1 MIFRD
6 PWESERI
13 YVDESNLPQGKDNL
27 HISTLCAAKN
37 ATRNSKAI
45 DVKTIIIRYVSIR
58 TKFCVYSGYGTK
70 FGFG

>member
-27 HISTLCAAKN
+27 HISSLSPANN
-37 ATRNSKAI
+37 ATRNYKSLS
-45 DVKTIIIRYVSIR
+45 DSN
-58 TKFCVYSGYGTK
+58 
-70 FGFG
+70 